1 MKIFFYSRNFILV
14 LILLGLQITIVSCKK
29 GMEELQTNK
38 SKNIMINDTL
48 KELATF
54 GSGCF
59 WCSEAI
65 FNELEGVYS
74 VLPGYSGGKTENP
87 SYEQVCTGTTGHA
100 EVIQI
105 TFNPQLISYDELLE
119 VFFKTHDPTSLNRQG
134 NDIGTQYRSVI
145 FYHNDEQKKLAENYI
160 SLIEKEKIFD
170 NPIVT
175 EVTKYERFY
184 VAEEYHHNYFKR
196 NPNQGYCSFVI
207 NPKYEKFKEVFKDK
221 LKK

>member
-1 MKIFFYSRNFILV
+1 MFF
-14 LILLGLQITIVSCKK
+14 VSCQ
-29 GMEELQTNK
+29 QTTSKLSNNV
-38 SKNIMINDTL
+38 SKNNMISDTT
-48 KELATF
+48 KEFATF

-87 SYEQVCTGTTGHA
+87 TYEQVCTGNTGHA
-100 EVIQI
+100 EVVQI
-105 TFNPQLISYDELLE
+105 TFNPNVISYDELLE

-145 FYHNDEQKKLAENYI
+145 FYHNEEQKKSAEKYI

-170 NPIVT
+170 KPIVT
-175 EVTKYERFY
+175 ELTEYTKFYE
-184 VAEEYHHNYFKR
+184 AEDYHHNYFKN
-196 NPNQGYCSFVI
+196 NPNQGYCAFVI
-207 NPKYEKFKEVFKDK
+207 NPKYEKFRKVFKNK
-221 LKK
+221 LKNKE